1 MYNTSIH
8 LYIYIYYN
16 DNNNNNTSI
25 LIYVCRAPHPL
36 RKPGVRT
43 PGQPAKTAAVA
54 YYIWKVNMDKININ
68 FLRSIVRDF
77 L

>member
-54 YYIWKVNMDKININ
+54 YYI
-68 FLRSIVRDF
+68 
-77 L
+77 